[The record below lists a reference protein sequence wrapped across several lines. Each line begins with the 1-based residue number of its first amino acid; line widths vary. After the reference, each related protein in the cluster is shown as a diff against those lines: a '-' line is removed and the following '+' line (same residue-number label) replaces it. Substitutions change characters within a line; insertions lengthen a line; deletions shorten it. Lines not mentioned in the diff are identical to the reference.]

1 MRITRIYILVVTI
14 LMYKQY
20 MFVITAAIMLTALVT
35 IGLYSGSET
44 AHAVIVVKKTVTPIM
59 TNASGAGSNMT
70 NATTSRL

>member
-1 MRITRIYILVVTI
+1 
-14 LMYKQY
+14 
-20 MFVITAAIMLTALVT
+20 MLTALVT

-70 NATTSRL
+70 NATTGGSNMTK